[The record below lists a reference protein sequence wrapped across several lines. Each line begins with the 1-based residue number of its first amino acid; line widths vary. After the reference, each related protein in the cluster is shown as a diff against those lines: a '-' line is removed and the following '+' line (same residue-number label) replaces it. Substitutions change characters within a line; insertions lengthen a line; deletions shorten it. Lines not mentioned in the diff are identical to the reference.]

1 MMTRLQVRKLKK
13 FPILILFC
21 ALAAASLYLNKSPHN
36 NTKQQPQPTA
46 GQFDYYLLALSWSPT
61 FCLTRPENAQ
71 CSGKGYGFV
80 LHGLWPQYAKGGWP
94 QSCDGQAKLSQA
106 ERARGMEVFVTPAL
120 LKHEWAKHGTCSGLD
135 AMGYLAAADRA
146 LAAVKIPE
154 PLQPL
159 SKDVYYSAQD
169 IAQMFR
175 RSNPGIPGDGLAVIC
190 RGPELSE
197 VRVCMGKDL
206 SFQACGKGVK
216 NQCRSGDI
224 RVPPVR

>member
-1 MMTRLQVRKLKK
+1 MKKLSVWV
-13 FPILILFC
+13 LFGV
-21 ALAAASLYLNKSPHN
+21 LAIGSVVLS
-36 NTKQQPQPTA
+36 NTPQSSRNKQQNESA
-46 GQFDYYLLALSWSPT
+46 SGVFDYYLLALSWSPT

-94 QSCDGQAKLSQA
+94 QSCAPNARLSAA
-106 ERARGMEVFVTPAL
+106 ERARGLTLFVTPAL
-120 LKHEWAKHGTCSGLD
+120 LKHEWAKHGTCSGLG
-135 AMGYLAAADRA
+135 AMGYLAAADKA
-146 LAAVKIPE
+146 LGAVNIPE

-159 SKDVYYSAQD
+159 SKEVYFSAQD
-169 IAQMFR
+169 ITQMFR
-175 RSNPGIPGDGLAVIC
+175 RSNPGIPSDGIAVIC

-197 VRVCMGKDL
+197 VRVCMAKDL

-224 RVPPVR
+224 RVPPMR